1 MLQLQ
6 YADLD
11 SELKDAYLY
20 VYIQGITTMDT
31 IEKAAL
37 DREITRAELAKMMVV
52 YATKVLG
59 KVTILSDS
67 AEY

>member
-1 MLQLQ
+1 
-6 YADLD
+6 
-11 SELKDAYLY
+11 
-20 VYIQGITTMDT
+20 MDT

-52 YATKVLG
+52 YATKVLK
-59 KVTILSDS
+59 KVVIDSDL